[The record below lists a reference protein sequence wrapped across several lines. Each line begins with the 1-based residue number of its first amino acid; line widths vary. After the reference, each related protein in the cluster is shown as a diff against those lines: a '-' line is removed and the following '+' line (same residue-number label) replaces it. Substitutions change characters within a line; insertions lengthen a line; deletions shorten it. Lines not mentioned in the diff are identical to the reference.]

1 MRTTPLLL
9 TLSLA
14 LPLVAQE
21 VGAPAPDIDWAQTR
35 GFEGIPDQK
44 LSQLR
49 GSVVML
55 EFWLTYDSSHVQR
68 HAVRERLHQRYRD
81 RGLVVVGLSN
91 EQAHEVDADLQKHPC
106 AHPTAIAF
114 YPGYTVKLIPL
125 TILIDK
131 DGKIAWRGRSEEM
144 KEEEIQ
150 KLLPG
155 ARPAHVRPGLE
166 EVHRL
171 RIEEKFGE
179 AWQLSGELL
188 AKGELP
194 PDAVAQANGWRE
206 EIATFV
212 AEATVEADEAEKKKD
227 VYVMWRC
234 LDAVA
239 NRYTGVPG
247 GEKAKE
253 RLEALLA
260 DKKVVREIEA
270 GKEFAKAEA
279 CEAAF
284 DFDTAIAAYEAL
296 GKRQSGTKAGKAAK
310 DRHKDLL
317 KRGMLGYQHDCHYCK
332 AGEKACPSHTRKK

>member
-131 DGKIAWRGRSEEM
+131 DGKVAWRGRSEDL
-144 KEEEIQ
+144 KEEQIV

-166 EVHRL
+166 EVHTLRL
-171 RIEEKFGE
+171 VEKFGE
-179 AWQLSGELL
+179 AWKLCGDLL
-188 AKGELP
+188 AKGQLP
-194 PDAVAQANGWRE
+194 PDSVEQAKAWRA
-206 EIATFV
+206 EIEAFV
-212 AEATVEADEAEKKKD
+212 VEATAEADEAEKSKD

-239 NRYTGVPG
+239 NRYAGVPG
-247 GEKAKE
+247 GEKARA
-253 RLEALLA
+253 RLETLMA
-260 DKKVVREIEA
+260 DKKVAREVEC
-270 GKEFAKAEA
+270 GKELARGEA
-279 CEAAF
+279 AEAAF
-284 DFDTAIAAYEAL
+284 DFDTAIQVYDAL
-296 GKRQSGTKAGKAAK
+296 GKRHGGTKAGKAAK
-310 DRHKDLL
+310 EKHKDLM
-317 KRGMLGYQHDCHYCK
+317 KRGMLGYQHDCVYCK
-332 AGEKACPSHTRKK
+332 AAECACPSHARKK